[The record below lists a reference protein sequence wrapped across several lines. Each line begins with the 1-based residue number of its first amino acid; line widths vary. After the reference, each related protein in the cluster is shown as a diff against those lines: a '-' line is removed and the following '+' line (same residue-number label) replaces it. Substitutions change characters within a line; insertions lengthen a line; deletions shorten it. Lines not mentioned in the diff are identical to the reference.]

1 MLKTIAHKVLSP
13 VGCSIY
19 SKHYYFVCQPIRN
32 QLPASIKTF
41 SSNGPNIEDTKLI
54 QLIKLELSHMLDEG
68 ARVPQIDSITP
79 YQWEEL
85 LKRKSVN
92 ARRNY
97 YNFLFVAEKRK
108 QKDKMEKE
116 EKTRAYQQFVAQ
128 KAELPPK
135 ENGHVEYG
143 LGKTTFLLRVGKG
156 TMSAWRNNRLR
167 QAMQFG
173 EKIIYDCSYGQYM
186 TQREA
191 KSAAKQLMFAFSEN
205 RRHGNP
211 FDMHLCNVN
220 FNSDTFRTLER
231 HIPTIRDDSFPLHL
245 HEKSYLDLFPKDKLV
260 YLTPHCTNDLEY
272 DPESIYIVGAM
283 VDKSNKEPLSQGKA
297 KKQGIKMAR
306 LPLDIYLNWG
316 TSSCKSLTLDQMMTI
331 MLEIKTSQNWS
342 SALKHVPVRK
352 IARDDRDTNSKEW
365 KPKFSPI
372 VRSQTTQG
380 SFQSEKP
387 NLNFKF
393 PRAEG
398 SQLST
403 AEKFKR
409 SPSSESKFRSS
420 ESKFHSSQPKFH
432 SSEPRFQKKPT
443 NWVDKEKVDTGMST
457 ADKFKKVKP
466 TMQLTDILKE

>member
-19 SKHYYFVCQPIRN
+19 SKHFYFVCQPIRK

-41 SSNGPNIEDTKLI
+41 SSNGPNLEDTKQI
-54 QLIKLELSHMLDEG
+54 QLIKLELSNMLDEG

-79 YQWEEL
+79 CQWEEL
-85 LKRKSVN
+85 LKCKSVH
-92 ARRNY
+92 ARRRY
-97 YNFLFVAEKRK
+97 YYFLFLAEKRK
-108 QKDKMEKE
+108 EKAKMEKE
-116 EKTRAYQQFVAQ
+116 EKKRAYLQFAAK

-135 ENGHVEYG
+135 ESGHVEYG

-156 TMSAWRNNRLR
+156 TMAAWRNHRLR
-167 QAMQFG
+167 QAMQLG
-173 EKIIYDCSYGQYM
+173 EKIIYDCSYDQYM

-191 KSAAKQLMFAFSEN
+191 KSAAKQLMFAFAEN
-205 RRHGNP
+205 RRHRNP

-220 FNSDTFRTLER
+220 FNNDMFRTLER

-245 HEKSYLDLFPKDKLV
+245 HEKSYLDLFSKDKLV
-260 YLTPHCTNDLEY
+260 YLTPHCTNDLVEY

-297 KKQGIKMAR
+297 KKQGIQMAR

-316 TSSCKSLTLDQMMTI
+316 TSSGKSLTLDQMMTI

-352 IARDDRDTNSKEW
+352 IARDDRDTNPKEFRQL

-372 VRSQTTQG
+372 VG
-380 SFQSEKP
+380 SFQSEEP

-409 SPSSESKFRSS
+409 SPSSEL
-420 ESKFHSSQPKFH
+420 KFHSSEPKFH
-432 SSEPRFQKKPT
+432 SSEPRFKMKPT
-443 NWVDKEKVDTGMST
+443 NWVEKEEVDTGMST
-457 ADKFKKVKP
+457 ADKF
-466 TMQLTDILKE
+466 